1 MRGITWMVPL
11 IILYMKKLF
20 ATCFLMARLVLNL
33 YA

>member
-11 IILYMKKLF
+11 IIYYIKKLF
-20 ATCFLMARLVLNL
+20 PTSFLMARLVLNF